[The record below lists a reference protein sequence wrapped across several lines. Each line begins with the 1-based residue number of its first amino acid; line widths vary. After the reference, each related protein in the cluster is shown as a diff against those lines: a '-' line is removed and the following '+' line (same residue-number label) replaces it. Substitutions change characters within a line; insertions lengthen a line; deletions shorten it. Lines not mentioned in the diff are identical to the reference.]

1 MKSFSFFFL
10 LFSIGV
16 SVVSLTG
23 CGSSSANR
31 GRYPSTSIGV
41 PHSLENGKVIDVHDV
56 VIDGRMTMAGV
67 YDGAVG
73 GSVLG
78 GAVGADIGEPT
89 RVLRLALLA
98 AQFSERWVGP
108 SIEKAMTSK
117 VAQEL
122 TIRMEEGDVIVVV
135 QERRDPEFM
144 IGDTV
149 RVRKNAYDS
158 TRIFHSDEDPFVDP
172 DTGAYLPEDF
182 KTAEL

>member
-1 MKSFSFFFL
+1 M
-10 LFSIGV
+10 
-16 SVVSLTG
+16 
-23 CGSSSANR
+23 
-31 GRYPSTSIGV
+31 
-41 PHSLENGKVIDVHDV
+41 
-56 VIDGRMTMAGV
+56 
-67 YDGAVG
+67 
-73 GSVLG
+73 
-78 GAVGADIGEPT
+78 
-89 RVLRLALLA
+89 
-98 AQFSERWVGP
+98 VGP
-108 SIEKAMTSK
+108 RIEKAMTSK